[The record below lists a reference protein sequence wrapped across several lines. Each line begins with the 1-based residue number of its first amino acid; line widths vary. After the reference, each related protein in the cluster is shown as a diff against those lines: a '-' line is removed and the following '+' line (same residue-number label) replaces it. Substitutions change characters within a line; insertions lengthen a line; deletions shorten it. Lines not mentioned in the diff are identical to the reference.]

1 MLLVV
6 CDATPLIYLAKIG
19 RFDLLHNLHEEVLV
33 PPAVWQEVAVQG
45 ASFPEGAAI
54 RQAADDG
61 WLQIEK
67 PKGQL
72 PATAK
77 EREDLDPG
85 EEEAIQLAIERSA
98 LLVIDEAHGREV
110 ALRLQVRITGTI
122 GLLIRSK
129 IEGLLPSLRVELDR
143 LCAETTFRLSSSVYN
158 EALRAV
164 GESSESSS

>member
-19 RFDLLHNLHEEVLV
+19 RFDLLHKLHEQVLV

-45 ASFPEGAAI
+45 ASFPEGSAVNRAVG
-54 RQAADDG
+54 DG
-61 WLQIEK
+61 WLRVEK

-72 PATAK
+72 AATAK

-85 EEEAIQLAIERSA
+85 EEEAI
-98 LLVIDEAHGREV
+98 DEAHGREV
-110 ALRLQVRITGTI
+110 ALRLHVKITGTI

-129 IEGLLPSLRVELDR
+129 IEGFVPSLRAELDR
-143 LCAETTFRLSSSVYN
+143 LRAETTFRLSPALYN

-164 GESSESSS
+164 GESSP

>member
-19 RFDLLHNLHEEVLV
+19 RFDLLHQLHEQVLI

-45 ASFPEGAAI
+45 ASFPEGSAVNRAA
-54 RQAADDG
+54 ADG
-61 WLQIEK
+61 WLRVEK

-72 PATAK
+72 AATAK

-110 ALRLQVRITGTI
+110 ALRLHVKITGTI

-129 IEGLLPSLRVELDR
+129 MEGFVLSLRAELDR
-143 LCAETTFRLSSSVYN
+143 LRAETTFRLSSDVYN

-164 GESSESSS
+164 GEPSS